1 MSEILENLFRSKAE
15 VKLLR
20 LFLNNSEEEY
30 LFNDIVNNSKVKT
43 SLARKEINNFV
54 KIKFLVQRKK
64 TNKVYYSVNK
74 NFIFYNELK
83 RLIFKAS
90 PTSFEKISGQVMK
103 LGKIRFVLISG
114 VFLNS
119 DKVKI
124 DILIVGEN
132 INRAKLKFFLSNI
145 EAEVGKGINYVCMST
160 DELRYR
166 KSMFDKFIINIFE
179 SPHKIL
185 IDRMKKDV

>member
-1 MSEILENLFRSKAE
+1 MSEILENLFHSKAE

-20 LFLNNSEEEY
+20 LFLNNSEEEF
-30 LFNDIVNNSKVKT
+30 LFNEIVTSSKVKA
-43 SLARKEINNFV
+43 SLARKEINSFL

-64 TNKVYYSVNK
+64 AKKIYYSVNK
-74 NFIFYNELK
+74 SFILYNELK

-90 PTSFEKISGQVMK
+90 PASSDKISSQVMK

-119 DKVKI
+119 DKSQI

-132 INRAKLKFFLSNI
+132 INRGKLKTFLSNI

-179 SPHKIL
+179 SPHKVL
-185 IDRMKKDV
+185 IDRMKKDI

>member
-1 MSEILENLFRSKAE
+1 MSEILENLFHSKAE

-30 LFNDIVNNSKVKT
+30 LFNEIVSSSKVKAP
-43 SLARKEINNFV
+43 LARKEIKNLL

-64 TNKVYYSVNK
+64 TGKIYYLVNK
-74 NFIFYNELK
+74 NFVLYNELK

-90 PTSFEKISGQVMK
+90 PTSSDKIANQVMK
-103 LGKIRFVLISG
+103 LGQIRFVLISG
-114 VFLNS
+114 IFLNY
-119 DKVKI
+119 DKGKI

-132 INRAKLKFFLSNI
+132 INRNKLKTFLSNI

-160 DELRYR
+160 DEFRYR
-166 KSMFDKFIINIFE
+166 KGMFDKFIINIFE
-179 SPHKIL
+179 SSHKIL
-185 IDRMKKDV
+185 IDRMKKDI

>member
-20 LFLNNSEEEY
+20 LFLNNSEKEY
-30 LFNDIVNNSKVKT
+30 LFNEIISNSKVKA
-43 SLARKEINNFV
+43 SLARKEINIFI

-64 TNKVYYSVNK
+64 LNKVYYSVNK
-74 NFIFYNELK
+74 DFIFYNELK

-90 PTSFEKISGQVMK
+90 PTSSEKISGQVIK
-103 LGKIRFVLISG
+103 LGRIRFVLISG
-114 VFLNS
+114 IFLNS
-119 DKVKI
+119 DKGKV

-132 INRAKLKFFLSNI
+132 INRARLKTFLSNI

-179 SPHKIL
+179 SPHKVL
-185 IDRMKKDV
+185 IDRMKKDI

>member
-20 LFLNNSEEEY
+20 LFLNNSEKEY
-30 LFNDIVNNSKVKT
+30 LFNEIISNSKVKA
-43 SLARKEINNFV
+43 SLARKEINNFI

-64 TNKVYYSVNK
+64 LNKVYYSVNK
-74 NFIFYNELK
+74 DFIFYNELK

-90 PTSFEKISGQVMK
+90 PTSSEKISGQVIK
-103 LGKIRFVLISG
+103 LGRIRFVLISG
-114 VFLNS
+114 IFLNS
-119 DKVKI
+119 DKGKV

-132 INRAKLKFFLSNI
+132 INRARLKTFLSNI

-179 SPHKIL
+179 SPHKVL
-185 IDRMKKDV
+185 IDRMKKDI